1 MVVRDEPEGIRRYT
15 HIGTGNY
22 NPKTSRM
29 YEDLGL
35 ITTHEQIGEDVAHLF
50 NNLSGW
56 SRNAS
61 YEELLVAPDSV
72 RTGLVNQIHQ
82 EVQHHLAGRPA
93 RIRMKAN
100 SVVDEAVI
108 DALYLASQAGV
119 PIQLLVRGICSLRPQ
134 VAGLS
139 ETVEVRSI
147 LGRFLEHSRVFW
159 FENGG
164 TPNAWIGSAD
174 MMHRNLDRRVEVLVR
189 LPGEENVAAI
199 ARLLDLAFD
208 TNTRA
213 WVLGS
218 DGDWHR
224 NDGVVHLQEA
234 LIEGQ
239 RKRRTTS

>member
-1 MVVRDEPEGIRRYT
+1 MVYGLVGLKTHCKLAMVVRDEPDGIRRYT

-61 YEELLVAPDSV
+61 YEELLVAPDSAV
-72 RTGLVNQIHQ
+72 RPGRPDPPGDPAPPGRPAGADPDEGQLGRRRGRDRRALPR
-82 EVQHHLAGRPA
+82 LAGR
-93 RIRMKAN
+93 
-100 SVVDEAVI
+100 
-108 DALYLASQAGV
+108 V

-147 LGRFLEHSRVFW
+147 LGRFLEHSQVFW

-164 TPNAWIGSAD
+164 DPNAWIGSAD
-174 MMHRNLDRRVEVLVR
+174 MMHRN
-189 LPGEENVAAI
+189 
-199 ARLLDLAFD
+199 
-208 TNTRA
+208 
-213 WVLGS
+213 
-218 DGDWHR
+218 
-224 NDGVVHLQEA
+224 
-234 LIEGQ
+234 
-239 RKRRTTS
+239 